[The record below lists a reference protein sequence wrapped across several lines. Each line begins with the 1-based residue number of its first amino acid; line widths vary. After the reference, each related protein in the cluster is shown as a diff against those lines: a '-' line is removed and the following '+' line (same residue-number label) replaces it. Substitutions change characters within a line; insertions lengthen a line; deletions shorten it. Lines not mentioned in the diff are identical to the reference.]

1 MQVTSWFLHYNIIM
15 NVHVVV
21 PVSECTRWLE
31 RVHTLEA
38 PASALAS
45 ALKCTA
51 ARGVVLHWCAWL
63 CTRVHQPVHWG
74 WSCTGVLGCALE
86 CTSQCTGR
94 LLTYALSLADKLV
107 VHASA
112 HW

>member
-63 CTRVHQPVHWG
+63 CT
-74 WSCTGVLGCALE
+74 
-86 CTSQCTGR
+86 GR